1 MDHAQRVV
9 SSKTPSGRSRT
20 ISNPV
25 IGDVVTFVEATEE
38 GGGHRI
44 ILEIELAAGG
54 GNVMHVH
61 LSQTESFKVLQGQL
75 NVVVAG
81 KSLTLAEGEE
91 ATVEPRT
98 PHRFFALA
106 DVGVR
111 FQVTVLNPGR
121 LEDGLRVLYGLSR
134 DGQAPNGIPRNPL
147 VLALGSQTCDMYVAA
162 LPLWFQIGLFRP
174 LAALARRLG
183 YERKLNRYLT
193 A

>member
-1 MDHAQRVV
+1 MDHAQGVV

-25 IGDVVTFVEATEE
+25 IGDTVTFIEATEE
-38 GGGHRI
+38 GGGRRI

-54 GNVMHVH
+54 GNPMHVH
-61 LSQTESFKVLQGQL
+61 LYQTETFKVLHGRL

-81 KSLTLAEGEE
+81 RSLTLAEGEE
-91 ATVEPRT
+91 ATAEPRA
-98 PHRFFALA
+98 PHRFFAAA
-106 DVGVR
+106 DAGVR

-121 LEDGLRVLYGLSR
+121 LEDGLRILYGLSR
-134 DGQAPNGIPRNPL
+134 DGQAPSGIPRNPL
-147 VLALGSQTCDMYVAA
+147 VLALGSQMSDMYIAA

-174 LAALARRLG
+174 LAAIARRLG
-183 YERKLNRYLT
+183 YERKLTRYLT